1 MDSGEECPFD
11 MLFKISVPHIPEKI
25 LLSLDYESFK
35 RCLKVNKEWNKLL
48 MTKANQRKAASIFR
62 EEALKVEEKL
72 LCRKMKGAWI
82 TIWLR
87 ELMKLALILLILYSV
102 YYLLLYW
109 IMPHEYDDGWYL
121 EYEYK
126 NAKSQ
131 LAKELAFSNLKC
143 AKEKQ
148 RLREASVMI
157 PIATLFLPIFIFL
170 FFSIGM
176 TVPNGMDEW
185 PSYRLKALKA
195 VPALSPGIFGWRYKM
210 RLEML
215 HDKFLRKYAKKLVKM
230 YSSLRWTSL
239 FVALAVPAVMLS
251 SIWLVISIGQYFQW

>member
-1 MDSGEECPFD
+1 MS
-11 MLFKISVPHIPEKI
+11 
-25 LLSLDYESFK
+25 
-35 RCLKVNKEWNKLL
+35 
-48 MTKANQRKAASIFR
+48 KANQRKAASVFK
-62 EEALKVEEKL
+62 EEALKEGEEL

-82 TIWLR
+82 TIWLQ

-102 YYLLLYW
+102 YYLLIFW

-131 LAKELAFSNLKC
+131 LAKELALSNLKG

-157 PIATLFLPIFIFL
+157 PIVTFLFPIFIYLVFG
-170 FFSIGM
+170 IGM
-176 TVPNGMDEW
+176 TVPNGMDKW
-185 PSYRLKALKA
+185 PSYRLKA

-215 HDKFLRKYAKKLVKM
+215 RDEFLRKHAKDLVEL
-230 YSSLRWTSL
+230 YSSLRWATL
-239 FVALAVPAVMLS
+239 FVALAVPAAILFSM
-251 SIWLVISIGQYFQW
+251 WLAISIGNYFHW